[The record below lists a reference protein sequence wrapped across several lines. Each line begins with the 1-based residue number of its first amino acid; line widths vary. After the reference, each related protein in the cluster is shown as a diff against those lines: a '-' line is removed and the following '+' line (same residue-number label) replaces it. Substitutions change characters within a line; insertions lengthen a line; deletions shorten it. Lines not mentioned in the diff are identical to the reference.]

1 VTAFVLDASVGVTWV
16 LQDRATAKTDGLLK
30 RVFDEGA
37 AAPAVWPYEMANA
50 WLKTGRRLRMPRTAI
65 QHEMRFLFIVLK
77 RVAVDLD
84 AGDADTFSTAMD
96 LALRHALSSYD
107 AAYVELAVRRGLPLA
122 TLDRAL
128 ARAAAAEGVELLL

>member
-1 VTAFVLDASVGVTWV
+1 
-16 LQDRATAKTDGLLK
+16 
-30 RVFDEGA
+30 
-37 AAPAVWPYEMANA
+37 
-50 WLKTGRRLRMPRTAI
+50 
-65 QHEMRFLFIVLK
+65 MRFLFIVLK